1 MAADGL
7 VEGGGRVD
15 STQTVLAELDPAAN
29 KTGSAADG
37 RVKPGYDG
45 EPMPGQRRSWRKITI
60 DGCLHPLED
69 RSDALAAADAHRD
82 QRIASA
88 DPLQFV

>member
-45 EPMPGQRRSWRKITI
+45 RTDAGSTPVMAENN
-60 DGCLHPLED
+60 GCLHPLED